1 MEIQRLRH
9 RRKMRL
15 RAYAA
20 LVGSYFVF
28 GVIGSLNLFWTAAG
42 NALAIN
48 ISAGCIT
55 GFVVLVIQ
63 HRIEA

>member
-1 MEIQRLRH
+1 
-9 RRKMRL
+9 MRL